1 VPNWATSSMPAC
13 ASSVAYAS
21 SPPFFYYAVSDLI
34 KYLMPLL
41 NKNLCIPAVR
51 DLLMSILFAPYS
63 QKIIFITGNKRHSS
77 DTLHFKVEDAK

>member
-1 VPNWATSSMPAC
+1 MCLTGPLSRCQRVLRLLPMLLRH
-13 ASSVAYAS
+13 
-21 SPPFFYYAVSDLI
+21 FFYYAVSDLI